1 MQIEE
6 EVIKP
11 LREVTG
17 IQHGETIKKD
27 FLKTNTNILK
37 FDTMKNIMT
46 LLLVLL
52 FMGCKGQE
60 KEKLQE
66 KGKEKKDLSE
76 KPKQE
81 WEVHREFDEQGN
93 LIRYDS
99 VFRYAFPS
107 VEGDSV
113 RVNLDSIM
121 NSFRGYFDYHA
132 PYKWNYGF
140 SYFPKTD
147 SLFMKDFFK
156 KDYFSDQWKRKPLDI
171 NEIMRKMD
179 STRNSFLRRY
189 HPGLLESQEN
199 D

>member
-6 EVIKP
+6 EVIGTRP
-11 LREVTG
+11 EVTV
-17 IQHGETIKKD
+17 IRHVETIKKYL
-27 FLKTNTNILK
+27 LKSNTNILN
-37 FDTMKNIMT
+37 FDTMKNIVT
-46 LLLVLL
+46 ILLVLL
-52 FMGCKGQE
+52 FIGCKGQE
-60 KEKLQE
+60 EEKLQE
-66 KGKEKKDLSE
+66 KGKEKKDLTE

-99 VFRYAFPS
+99 VFRYAFPN

-121 NSFRGYFDYHA
+121 NSFRGYFDFHA

-156 KDYFSDQWKRKPLDI
+156 KDYFLDHWKRKPLDI
-171 NEIMRKMD
+171 NEILRKMD
-179 STRNSFLRRY
+179 STRNSFLSKY

>member
-6 EVIKP
+6 EVIGP

-17 IQHGETIKKD
+17 IRHGGTIKKD
-27 FLKTNTNILK
+27 FLKSKTNILK

-46 LLLVLL
+46 ILLVLL
-52 FMGCKGQE
+52 FVGCKGQE

-66 KGKEKKDLSE
+66 NEKKELSE

-99 VFRYAFPS
+99 VYRYAFPNA
-107 VEGDSV
+107 EGDSV

-132 PYKWNYGF
+132 PYKWNDGL
-140 SYFPKTD
+140 SYFPKSD

-156 KDYFSDQWKRKPLDI
+156 EDYFYDHWKRKPLDI
-171 NEIMRKMD
+171 KEMMRKMD
-179 STRNSFLRRY
+179 STRNSFLRKY
-189 HPGLLESQEN
+189 HPGLLESHEN